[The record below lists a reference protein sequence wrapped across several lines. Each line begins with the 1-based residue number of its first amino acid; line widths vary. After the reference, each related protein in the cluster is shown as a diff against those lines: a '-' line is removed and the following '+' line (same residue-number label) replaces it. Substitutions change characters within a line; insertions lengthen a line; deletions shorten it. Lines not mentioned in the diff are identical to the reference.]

1 MDAVLE
7 QSIISFL
14 RDGNCDLVPPA
25 VIARFCPKGQTYN
38 AAARRAAKKKFKTK
52 AKTFALSKSEVPW
65 CFLVLF
71 LLADCYVHVAFF
83 ISTLYS
89 LHFRC
94 EPGLVLVFGSLFG

>member
-14 RDGNCDLVPPA
+14 RDGNCDLVHPA

-52 AKTFALSKSEVPW
+52 AKSFALSKSEVLLGFFGALFACW
-65 CFLVLF
+65 CIDYVDGC
-71 LLADCYVHVAFF
+71 LL
-83 ISTLYS
+83 
-89 LHFRC
+89 
-94 EPGLVLVFGSLFG
+94 